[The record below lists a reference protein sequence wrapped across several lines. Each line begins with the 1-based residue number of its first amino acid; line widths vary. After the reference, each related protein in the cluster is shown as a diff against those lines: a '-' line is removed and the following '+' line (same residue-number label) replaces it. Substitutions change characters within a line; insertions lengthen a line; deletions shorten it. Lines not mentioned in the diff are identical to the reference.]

1 MFTSA
6 VENSS
11 DDSSCLD
18 QAGQASQPNNAGD
31 GTLFLVH
38 QGIVIMPNGRVT
50 RLRAR
55 NTACMIHLDVAKG
68 KPAVPQRK

>member
-1 MFTSA
+1 MVLPPIPIGPRYLDMFTSS

-31 GTLFLVH
+31 GTLFLVRR
-38 QGIVIMPNGRVT
+38 IVIVPDGLVMI
-50 RLRAR
+50 LCAR
-55 NTACMIHLDVAKG
+55 NMARTA
-68 KPAVPQRK
+68 